1 LSKNTYFF
9 KNSVNTKYKYDF
21 NTTLPSIK
29 PTTKNFVNVDII
41 KDPAI
46 SSYPLVAMSLF
57 YIFFSDEPLIANFS
71 PPTFHKPEYTKYG
84 TCIPG
89 EFDIGQ
95 WFRPF
100 AMEIQ
105 LWEKDG
111 TIEFKDGEPLFYVKF
126 NTNKQINLKRFVF
139 TEQLSKYSNHCT
151 TYKNTFGHYH
161 KFNQLYSK
169 FNQSRIK
176 PRKNSNAHN
185 QSDGLSDS
193 LVDEPCKSP
202 NGSGPTNLSPIHFCP
217 HQHNPS
223 ALIKQV
229 PVPQQRWSSL
239 ITKLLLILK
248 QNFYKYIKS

>member
-1 LSKNTYFF
+1 MSQQDVVNVYWAPAFVPNVNDPFAWDMLYPDPKNLFTDLSKYKNIETSKVSYFVCPAFQGLSKNTYFF
-9 KNSVNTKYKYDF
+9 KNSVNAKYKYDF

-29 PTTKNFVNVDII
+29 PITKNFVNVDII
-41 KDPAI
+41 RDPAI

-89 EFDIGQ
+89 EFDIGK

-100 AMEIQ
+100 PMEIQ

-151 TYKNTFGHYH
+151 TYGNTFGNYH

-169 FNQSRIK
+169 FNQSRMK
-176 PRKNSNAHN
+176 
-185 QSDGLSDS
+185 
-193 LVDEPCKSP
+193 E
-202 NGSGPTNLSPIHFCP
+202 
-217 HQHNPS
+217 
-223 ALIKQV
+223 
-229 PVPQQRWSSL
+229 
-239 ITKLLLILK
+239 LILK
-248 QNFYKYIKS
+248 EIKNNLVEEIK